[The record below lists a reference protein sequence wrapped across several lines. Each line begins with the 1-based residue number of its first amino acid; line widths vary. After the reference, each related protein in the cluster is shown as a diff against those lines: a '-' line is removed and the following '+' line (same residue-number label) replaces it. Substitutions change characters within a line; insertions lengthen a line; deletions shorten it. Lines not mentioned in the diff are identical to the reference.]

1 MRIIIATVTIA
12 AFAVAIFSNSIALCG
27 GIFLIMGACGT
38 VFVFYSGLKMLVFIF
53 EEKLKIEDPFIF
65 ACVAIIAI
73 LCVVAAAA
81 MV

>member
-1 MRIIIATVTIA
+1 MRIIIPIVTIA

-27 GIFLIMGACGT
+27 GIFLIMGACGA

>member
-1 MRIIIATVTIA
+1 MRIIIAIVTIA

-53 EEKLKIEDPFIF
+53 GKNVSPSKSLFISVTYIFVTCGIVKL
-65 ACVAIIAI
+65 
-73 LCVVAAAA
+73 
-81 MV
+81 

>member
-1 MRIIIATVTIA
+1 
-12 AFAVAIFSNSIALCG
+12 
-27 GIFLIMGACGT
+27 MGACGT